1 MLPLELDPG
10 EPSVEALDA
19 VDAERRGLVEGQP
32 LEQGQLGRARR
43 ADLVHEAIDRDLVAL
58 VLERRERPHQAPRR
72 IRNDRRD
79 RAVRVLLRAA
89 RAQLDVGDALEPA
102 RDRRP
107 AGRVLVPRLP
117 DAAVGPQ
124 AVGVPLDE
132 GGEVLRPDLFLALV
146 QHAHAERELAD
157 RRAVR
162 LDRLEPRHEVA
173 LVVGDA
179 ATEEKAV
186 ALGRLER
193 RGRPLLERLGG
204 LDVVVVVDE
213 QRAVAGSGLADDR
226 GRSAVDARRL
236 GGDPGTSRSREDD
249 AGGLLDADL
258 LGRDRRLSDE
268 RLQLLDVLGGAR
280 ANVLVEGGEG
290 RHARRLSLRRN
301 GRRARLALAELAA
314 RRERRHFDPALLAE
328 VVHDAVEVLEGL
340 APIHLGAWEHVH
352 AVAAVVGERRPRP
365 VRRAGARPRATGTD
379 RAPRPPTTAANR
391 AEEHTYELQTLTTAE
406 FRLLHVKKR

>member
-10 EPSVEALDA
+10 KPSVEALDA
-19 VDAERRGLVEGQP
+19 VDPERRGLVEGQP
-32 LEQGQLGRARR
+32 LEQGQLGRARG
-43 ADLVHEAIDRDLVAL
+43 ADLVHEAIDRDLVAV

-124 AVGVPLDE
+124 AVSVPLDE

-226 GRSAVDARRL
+226 GRSAVDARGL

-268 RLQLLDVLGGAR
+268 RLQRVDVLGGAR
-280 ANVLVEGGEG
+280 ANDDDEDDGEDSERAHIRGHLPSVPKVSGGG
-290 RHARRLSLRRN
+290 AVSSLRMIVLMLLPA
-301 GRRARLALAELAA
+301 GTLAA
-314 RRERRHFDPALLAE
+314 CGGAGSGGANTPSQRFTPVPGTPAGSPE
-328 VVHDAVEVLEGL
+328 
-340 APIHLGAWEHVH
+340 
-352 AVAAVVGERRPRP
+352 
-365 VRRAGARPRATGTD
+365 
-379 RAPRPPTTAANR
+379 PT
-391 AEEHTYELQTLTTAE
+391 YGY
-406 FRLLHVKKR
+406 